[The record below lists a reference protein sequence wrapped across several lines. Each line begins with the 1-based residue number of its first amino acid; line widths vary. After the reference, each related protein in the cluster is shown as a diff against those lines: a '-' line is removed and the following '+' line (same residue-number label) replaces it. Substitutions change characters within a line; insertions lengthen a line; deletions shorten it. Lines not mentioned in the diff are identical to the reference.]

1 MFSLYRFS
9 ARARVWAEGAWVAA
23 ILAGWVVAGRAAE
36 TVGGAAAEMTFEREV
51 RPILKA
57 YCFTCHGEGE
67 KLKGGLDVRLR
78 RFLVKGGESGAAI
91 VPGHPEQSLLI
102 AQVAKGEMPKGEK
115 KLSAAQVETL
125 RRWVAAGARTARP
138 EPESLGKGPYF
149 TEEERDF
156 WAFQPLRRPAVPVVV
171 ATTSAN
177 DAVRTPVDAFL
188 LAKLRARGLGFSPAA
203 DRVTL
208 IRRATFDLTG
218 LPPTPEEVDAFVA
231 DAAPGAFERVVER
244 LLQSPHYG
252 ERWGRHWLDVAGYAD
267 SEGYDDRDTERKHAY
282 RYRDYVI
289 RSLNADKPLDQF
301 IREQLAGDELVKP
314 PLKNLSAD
322 AVELVTATGF
332 LRMAPDGTTFA
343 TDQKAA
349 RNAVVADTIK
359 IVSTSLLG
367 LSVGCAQCHDHRHDP
382 ISQLDYYR
390 FRAIFEP
397 ALDWKNW
404 KTPNGRA
411 VSLLSDADR
420 KRMLAIEAEAKA
432 LEVARVK
439 EQSAAVAAVFERELA
454 KVPEDK
460 REVVRAAWKTVV
472 AKRSGPQKK
481 LLKDFPSVDVTA
493 ANLGNY
499 DKAAAA
505 KFEEMTTQAAWLR
518 ATKPVEE
525 FVAALTEPVAA
536 TNPPTFLFHR
546 GDPDSPRERATPGEP
561 AILAA
566 SRAIDFPEK
575 SAALPT
581 SGRRLALARSLTDGT
596 HPLTTRV
603 LVNRVW
609 LHHFGRG
616 LVGTP
621 GDFGQLGERP
631 THPEL
636 LDWLATELVVRG
648 WSLKQLHRV
657 MMNSTA
663 YRQGA
668 RRSAAAEAADPD
680 NHLLGRMNVRRLEAE
695 IIRDAALAVSGKLT
709 RKLFGAPVPIT
720 EDDVG
725 QVVVGVDTRDGAG
738 RPTGKFVPLNEEEFR
753 RSLYVTVRRSKPLG
767 MLQTFDLPAMEP
779 NCEAREISTVAPQ
792 SLALMNGEFAVEQAR
807 YLAERVV
814 REAGA
819 DVRAQAARAWRL
831 AYGAAPG
838 AAELDGAV
846 GFIRTQTAWYQ
857 AHPVTPGKAA
867 KGKPEPLTD
876 AALLA
881 LANYCHALL
890 SSNRFIYVN

>member
-1 MFSLYRFS
+1 MLGCASVAL
-9 ARARVWAEGAWVAA
+9 ATGAVGAE
-23 ILAGWVVAGRAAE
+23 L
-36 TVGGAAAEMTFEREV
+36 TYEREV
-51 RPILKA
+51 RTILKA
-57 YCFTCHGEGE
+57 HCFACHGEGE
-67 KLKGGLDVRLR
+67 KLKGGLDVRLQ
-78 RFLVKGGESGAAI
+78 RFLMKGGDSGPAI
-91 VPGHPEQSLLI
+91 VPGHPERSPLI
-102 AQVAKGEMPKGEK
+102 EQVAKGEMPKGEK
-115 KLSAAQVETL
+115 KLTAAQVETL
-125 RRWVAAGARTARP
+125 RRWVATGAKTARA

-149 TEEERDF
+149 TEEEREF
-156 WAFQPLRRPAVPVVV
+156 WAFQPLRRPPVP
-171 ATTSAN
+171 TISAAPESEPTQL
-177 DAVRTPVDAFL
+177 DLSTHAGARPAPPAMDLVRTPIDAFL

-203 DRVTL
+203 DKATL

-231 DAAPGAFERVVER
+231 DTSAGAFERVVER
-244 LLQSPHYG
+244 LLNSPHYG

-289 RSLNADKPLDQF
+289 RSLNADKPLDRF
-301 IREQLAGDELVKP
+301 VREQLAGDELARP
-314 PLKNLSAD
+314 PLKNLPTE

-404 KTPNGRA
+404 KTPNGR
-411 VSLLSDADR
+411 VISLLPEADR
-420 KRMLAIEAEAKA
+420 KRMTELETEAKKIETERA
-432 LEVARVK
+432 KGLA
-439 EQSAAVAAVFERELA
+439 AAVAAAMERELL
-454 KVPEDK
+454 KVPADR
-460 REVVRAAWKTVV
+460 REAVRAAAKVV
-472 AKRSGPQKK
+472 AAKRNAPQKK
-481 LLKDFPSVDVTA
+481 LLKEFPGAEVTI
-493 ANLGNY
+493 ANLGDY
-499 DKAAAA
+499 DPAAAA
-505 KFEEMTTQAAWLR
+505 KFEAMAAIIAKLR
-518 ATKPVEE
+518 AEKPVEE

-561 AILAA
+561 SILAG
-566 SRAIDFPEK
+566 SRSVDFPEK
-575 SAALPT
+575 NPALPT
-581 SGRRLALARSLTDGT
+581 SGRRLALANSLTDGR

-621 GDFGQLGERP
+621 GDFGLLGERP

-636 LDWLATELVVRG
+636 LDWLATELVAQG

-657 MMNSTA
+657 IMNSTA
-663 YRQGA
+663 YRQSA
-668 RRSAAAEAADPD
+668 RRNPAAEAADPD

-695 IIRDAALAVSGKLT
+695 IIRDASLAVSGKLT
-709 RKLFGAPVPIT
+709 RRLYGPPVPIT

-738 RPTGKFVPLNEEEFR
+738 RPTGKFVPLNDDEFR

-779 NCEAREISTVAPQ
+779 NCEARDVSTVAPQ

-814 REAGA
+814 REAGK
-819 DVRAQAARAWRL
+819 DSRTQAERAWRL
-831 AYGAAPG
+831 AYGSVPG
-838 AAELDGAV
+838 ATELDGAV
-846 GFIRTQTAWYQ
+846 AFIRAQTAWYA
-857 AHPVTPGKAA
+857 AHPVTPGKAGR
-867 KGKPEPLTD
+867 GKPEPLTNPD
-876 AALLA
+876 MLG

-890 SSNRFIYVN
+890 SANRFIYVN

>member
-1 MFSLYRFS
+1 MLG
-9 ARARVWAEGAWVAA
+9 ALGVGHGAEPEV
-23 ILAGWVVAGRAAE
+23 
-36 TVGGAAAEMTFEREV
+36 TFERDV

-57 YCFTCHGEGE
+57 HCFTCHGEGE
-67 KLKGGLDVRLR
+67 KLKGGLDVRLQR
-78 RFLVKGGESGAAI
+78 LLVKGGESGAAV
-91 VPGHPEQSLLI
+91 VPGHPEQSLLVS
-102 AQVAKGEMPKGEK
+102 QVEKGEMPKGEK
-115 KLSAAQVETL
+115 KLLAAQVETL

-138 EPESLGKGPYF
+138 EPESPVKGPHF
-149 TEEERDF
+149 TEEERGF
-156 WAFQPLRRPAVPVVV
+156 WAFQPVRRPVVPVVASAA
-171 ATTSAN
+171 AT
-177 DAVRTPVDAFL
+177 DVVRTPVDAFL
-188 LAKLRARGLGFSPAA
+188 LAKLRERGLGFSPEA
-203 DRVTL
+203 DKATL

-231 DAAPGAFERVVER
+231 DHSPEAFGRVVER
-244 LLQSPHYG
+244 LLNSPHYG

-314 PLKNLSAD
+314 PLKNLSAE
-322 AVELVTATGF
+322 AVELITATGF

-343 TDQKAA
+343 KDQKAA

-404 KTPNGRA
+404 KTPNGRT
-411 VSLLSDADR
+411 VSLLSDTER
-420 KRMLAIEAEAKA
+420 KRMLEIEAEAKKMETER
-432 LEVARVK
+432 LKQQNELVAV
-439 EQSAAVAAVFERELA
+439 VFERELA
-454 KVPEDK
+454 RLPEEQ
-460 REVVRAAWKTVV
+460 REAVRAAWKTVA

-481 LLKDFPSVDVTA
+481 LLLDHAKVDVTL
-493 ANLGNY
+493 ANLGDY
-499 DKAAAA
+499 EPAAAARFAEMAAAAA
-505 KFEEMTTQAAWLR
+505 KLR

-525 FVAALTEPVAA
+525 FVAVLTEPVAG

-561 AILAA
+561 SVLAA
-566 SRAIDFPEK
+566 SRAVDFLEK
-575 SAALPT
+575 DSALPT
-581 SGRRLALARSLTDGT
+581 SGRRLALAKSLTDGT

-636 LDWLATELVVRG
+636 LDWLASELVAKG

-657 MMNSTA
+657 LMTSTA
-663 YRQGA
+663 YRQST
-668 RRSAAAEAADPD
+668 RRSSTVEAADPD

-695 IIRDAALAVSGKLT
+695 IIRDASLAVSGKLT
-709 RKLFGAPVPIT
+709 RKLYGPPVPIM

-738 RPTGKFVPLNEEEFR
+738 RPTGKFVPLNEAEFR

-814 REAGA
+814 REAGK
-819 DVRAQAARAWRL
+819 DVRAQAERAWRL
-831 AYGAAPG
+831 AYGAVPG
-838 AAELDGAV
+838 AAELTGAV
-846 GFIRTQTAWYQ
+846 GFIQAQSAWYGT
-857 AHPVTPGKAA
+857 HPLIPGKAGR
-867 KGKPEPLTD
+867 GKPEPLTD
-876 AALLA
+876 PALLG
-881 LANYCHALL
+881 LANFCHVLL
-890 SSNRFIYVN
+890 SANRFIYVN